1 MANTTISG
9 LPQADTPLAGTEVV
23 PIVQDGV
30 TKQVAVSNIGGG
42 GSGSVVS
49 VGTGAGLTGGPI
61 TTSGTISL
69 DTTSV
74 SAGSYTNTSL
84 TVDSYGRVTAASDG
98 TPTVASVTGTAN
110 QITASGSSAVTLS
123 LPNALTFTGKTV
135 TNGSFTGSTI
145 NNASV
150 GATTPSTGAFTSLV
164 ASTGQVTT
172 SPASANDIVNKAY
185 VDAIAA
191 GLTFHTACNLATTA
205 ALPTITYNNGSSGVG
220 ATLTA
225 TGNGA
230 LTVDSVTPS
239 VGNRILVKN
248 QASALQN
255 GVYTVTTV
263 GDGSTAFVLTRA
275 TDMNTA
281 GTGYDQ
287 VNTGNYFLITSGSTL
302 VNTSWVLTTLAPITI
317 GTTGLV
323 FTQFAT
329 GANSYSNGTG
339 LSLAGNQFSITNT
352 PVTSGS
358 YGSGSQVPTI
368 SVNAQGQ
375 LTAAANTNIA
385 ISASQITS
393 GTVGITYGGTG
404 ANTQQAAINALA
416 GATTSGSFLRGN
428 GTNVSMSTIQVAD
441 VPTLN
446 QNTTGTASN
455 VTGVVAIA
463 KGGTGSTTANTAL
476 NALLPAQAGN
486 ANYYLKTDGTN
497 TTWAAASG
505 GGSGTVTA
513 VSVVPANGLAGT
525 VATASTTPTIT
536 LSTTVTG
543 LLKGNGTAISAAI
556 SGTDYAPA
564 TSGNSIVYGN
574 GFGGFSNVTVG
585 SGLSFSSGTLA
596 VTGAGTVTSVAAT
609 SPVASSG
616 GTSPT
621 ISLNAGYG
629 DTLNPYAIKTAN
641 YVLAAPNGTAGV
653 PTFRALVSTDIPTLN
668 QNTTGTAGG
677 LSSTLAIASGGTGQT
692 TATAAFNALA
702 PSQTANS
709 GKYLTTNGTTTSWA
723 TVSSGSPGGSNT
735 QVQYNSSGSFAGSAN
750 LTFDGTTL
758 IAAGLSGP
766 HNGTVGATIPT
777 TGAFTTLSA
786 SSTVSG
792 TGFSTYLASPPAIG
806 GTTPAAGTFTTA
818 KAIAA
823 ATQDSVILQG
833 RAGGTSSY
841 GVTLTPTTLT
851 ASRTLTLPD
860 ATGTLLVS
868 GGALGTPS
876 SGTLTNATGLP
887 LSTGVT
893 GNLPVTNLNSGTSAS
908 STTFWRGD
916 GTWATPT
923 GGGTVTSVTGTSP
936 VASSGGTT
944 PAISLSAAYG
954 DTLNP
959 YASKS
964 ANFIL
969 AAPNGSAGVP
979 TFRAVVAADIPTLN
993 QNTTGTA
1000 SNVTGTVATANGGT
1014 GLTSYTANGVVYA
1027 SSSSALATGS
1037 ALTFNGTNL
1046 GLGVTPSS
1054 WATSFKAIQIATSG
1068 VSLFSDDAEAAWFAT
1083 NAYWATGSIPK
1094 YLAST
1099 YAAAYRMQRT
1109 TGEHQWYI
1117 APSGTAGNTVTFTQA
1132 MTLNASGKLSLLNT
1146 QSYAIKTSASVD
1158 NDVVTL
1164 TSGNV
1169 LQLGSGGATD
1179 SIQFWN
1185 QGLEQMRLNSS
1196 GNLGIGTTSPGSK
1209 LDVKGT
1215 LRLSGATSGYVGLA
1229 PAATAGSTTYTLP
1242 SADGTAG
1249 QVLSTNGSGTLS
1261 WASGGSGSPGGSNTQ
1276 VQFNNSGAF
1285 GGSANLT
1292 FNGTTLTAASVA
1304 YKGSTSGTV
1313 TLTAPAVA
1321 GSQSYTLPADYPTLD
1336 GQVLSSTTA
1345 GVMSW
1350 TSTLP
1355 GPPTSVEYLV
1365 AAGGGS
1371 GGYHSAGNAG
1381 GGGAGGYL
1389 TGTATVAS
1397 STAYTIT
1404 IGAGGA
1410 APTTN
1415 VVGNNGSSS
1424 VFGAFAVTTGGG
1436 GGATL
1441 GAQNGIAGGSGGG
1454 AGQNGADATGT
1465 GGTGVTGQGF
1475 AGGNNL
1481 SLVAANGG
1489 AGGGGSSI
1497 VGSNVS
1503 SAVAGNGGAGTSSSI
1518 TGTAT
1523 NYAGGGGGSN
1533 HGSAGSQGGI
1543 GGAGGGG
1550 NGHYGS
1556 TAGVSGTAN
1565 TGGGG
1570 GGGGE
1575 GRAAGAG
1582 GSGVVIIAYPSNK
1595 TPLSSIGGGLTYTV
1609 DTTTRSGYRVY
1620 RFTAGTGTISW

>member
-98 TPTVASVTGTAN
+98 TSTVASVTGTAN

-317 GTTGLV
+317 GTTSLV

-616 GTSPT
+616 GATPT

-641 YVLAAPNGTAGV
+641 YVLAAPNGSAGV
-653 PTFRALVSTDIPTLN
+653 PTFRAIAAADIPTLN
-668 QNTTGTAGG
+668 QNTTGTAAG
-677 LSSTLAIASGGTGQT
+677 LSATLAVNRGGTGT
-692 TATAAFNALA
+692 
-702 PSQTANS
+702 
-709 GKYLTTNGTTTSWA
+709 
-723 TVSSGSPGGSNT
+723 
-735 QVQYNSSGSFAGSAN
+735 
-750 LTFDGTTL
+750 
-758 IAAGLSGP
+758 
-766 HNGTVGATIPT
+766 
-777 TGAFTTLSA
+777 TTLSGIA
-786 SSTVSG
+786 KGNGTSAFTAAVAGTDYQAPITLTTTGTSGAATFIGNTLNIPNYATSGGSG
-792 TGFSTYLASPPAIG
+792 TVTSVSVVSANGLAGTVANAT
-806 GTTPAAGTFTTA
+806 TTPAITLSTSITGVLKGNGTAISAATAGTDYQAPITLTTTGTSG
-818 KAIAA
+818 A
-823 ATQDSVILQG
+823 ATFVGNTLNIPSYAGTVTSV
-833 RAGGTSSY
+833 GGT
-841 GVTLTPTTLT
+841 GTVNGITLTGTVT
-851 ASRTLTLPD
+851 SSGNLTLG
-860 ATGTLLVS
+860 GTLSNVS
-868 GGALGTPS
+868 L
-876 SGTLTNATGLP
+876 ATQ
-887 LSTGVT
+887 VT

-916 GTWATPT
+916 GTWATPV

-944 PAISLSAAYG
+944 PAISLNAAYG

-1054 WATSFKAIQIATSG
+1054 WATNFKAIQIATSG

-1083 NAYWATGSIPK
+1083 NAYWATGAIPK

-1109 TGEHQWYI
+1109 TGDHQWYI

-1146 QSYAIKTSASVD
+1146 QSYAIKTNANVD
-1158 NDVVTL
+1158 CDVVTL

-1169 LQLGSGGATD
+1169 LQLGGGGATD

-1196 GNLGIGTTSPGSK
+1196 GNLGIGTTSAGSK

-1261 WASGGSGSPGGSNTQ
+1261 WASGGGGGSPGGSTTQ
-1276 VQFNNSGAF
+1276 VQYNNAGAF
-1285 GGSANLT
+1285 AGSANLT
-1292 FNGTTLTAASVA
+1292 FDGTTTTAASVA
-1304 YKGSTSGTV
+1304 YKGATSGTV

-1321 GSQSYTLPADYPTLD
+1321 GTQSYTLPTALPTVN
-1336 GQVLSSTTA
+1336 GQLLSCTTG

-1350 TSTLP
+1350 SSFLP
-1355 GPPTSVEYLV
+1355 GLV
-1365 AAGGGS
+1365 IELLVVGGGGGGGS
-1371 GGYHSAGNAG
+1371 RFAG

-1389 TGTATVAS
+1389 TSTVNGVVATS
-1397 STAYTIT
+1397 YTIA
-1404 IGAGGA
+1404 IGGGGAGGLGTGGSGTSGA
-1410 APTTN
+1410 S
-1415 VVGNNGSSS
+1415 NGSNGSFSEFYLTSS
-1424 VFGAFAVTTGGG
+1424 GTGSGTKSLGGGG
-1436 GGATL
+1436 GGAGDSGNGL
-1441 GAQNGIAGGSGGG
+1441 AGASGGGG
-1454 AGQNGADATGT
+1454 AGRFAST
-1465 GGTGVTGQGF
+1465 GGTATSGQGS
-1475 AGGNNL
+1475 AGGNSTQTGGTTN
-1481 SLVAANGG
+1481 VFAG
-1489 AGGGGSSI
+1489 AGGGGA
-1497 VGSNVS
+1497 GG
-1503 SAVAGNGGAGTSSSI
+1503 AGGTGGFAGNGVGGN
-1518 TGTAT
+1518 GTAST
-1523 NYAGGGGGSN
+1523 ISGSSVTYATGGGGGGSN
-1533 HGSAGSQGGI
+1533 DGVVTNGYNGGSSNVNGGKGQAANGTPAAVAGSANS
-1543 GGAGGGG
+1543 
-1550 NGHYGS
+1550 
-1556 TAGVSGTAN
+1556 
-1565 TGGGG
+1565 GGGG
-1570 GGGGE
+1570 GGGSWVSGAVN
-1575 GRAAGAG
+1575 GPGAAG
-1582 GSGVVIIAYPSNK
+1582 GSGVVIMKYPDNY
-1595 TPLSSIGGGLTYTV
+1595 TITIGVGLTGS
-1609 DTTTRSGYRVY
+1609 TTAASGGYKVTTI
-1620 RFTAGTGTISW
+1620 TAGTGTVTWA